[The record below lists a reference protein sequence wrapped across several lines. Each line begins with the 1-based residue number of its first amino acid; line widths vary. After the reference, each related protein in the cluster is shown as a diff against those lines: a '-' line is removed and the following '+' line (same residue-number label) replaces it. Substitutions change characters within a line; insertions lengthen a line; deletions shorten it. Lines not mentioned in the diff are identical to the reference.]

1 MRIVYLLRIAKV
13 THCWINSEMEYS
25 FWTQVWFSN
34 RRAKWRR
41 EEKLRTQR
49 RPTEP
54 SNSNNGVS
62 GGGGGGGSGTNV
74 TSTGNGSTNGN
85 LSTANSNAAG
95 NTGTGGG
102 GGGGGGST
110 SASSP
115 SLASA
120 ASRLPLNSGFNSMY
134 TSIPQPIATIT
145 DNYR

>member
-1 MRIVYLLRIAKV
+1 M
-13 THCWINSEMEYS
+13 
-25 FWTQVWFSN
+25 QVWFSN

-49 RPTEP
+49 RPTEQT
-54 SNSNNGVS
+54 NSNNSVS
-62 GGGGGGGSGTNV
+62 GGGGGN
-74 TSTGNGSTNGN
+74 GNSNGN
-85 LSTANSNAAG
+85 LTTAN
-95 NTGTGGG
+95 NTGTGGTGGASTGSGGG

-145 DNYR
+145 DNYRYISATRPLLFQKLSPNFFHNLYHFFLI